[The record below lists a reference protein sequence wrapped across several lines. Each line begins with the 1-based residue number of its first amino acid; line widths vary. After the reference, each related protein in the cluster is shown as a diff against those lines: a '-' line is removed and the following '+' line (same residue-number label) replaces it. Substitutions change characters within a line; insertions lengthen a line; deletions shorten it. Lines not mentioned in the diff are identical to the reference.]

1 MEWIVSTVQTKHSIG
16 VCMVVH
22 LIGDYNFTTVP
33 QNISTKADN
42 MHYGFKYTITE
53 FIKIVKMPSTHITQ
67 TSKSHTFCQ
76 KDFLTFTVILTFT
89 QQRRQQSR
97 RHHRLG
103 PLGSA

>member
-53 FIKIVKMPSTHITQ
+53 FIGQNAINSYYTYIQVTHFL
-67 TSKSHTFCQ
+67 SKRFPHVYCNFDLYAAAPTAVTKAS
-76 KDFLTFTVILTFT
+76 
-89 QQRRQQSR
+89 
-97 RHHRLG
+97 
-103 PLGSA
+103 